1 MLTMILGTLG
11 MIVAGALGMGL
22 TAYLFQTPWKN

>member
-1 MLTMILGTLG
+1 MFTMILATVGL
-11 MIVAGALGMGL
+11 IVAGALGMGL

>member
-1 MLTMILGTLG
+1 MLIMLLGTLG

-22 TAYLFQTPWKN
+22 TAYLLQTPWKN

>member
-1 MLTMILGTLG
+1 MLSMILATLG

-22 TAYLFQTPWKN
+22 TAYLLQTPWKN

>member
-1 MLTMILGTLG
+1 MLTDILVTVG

-22 TAYLFQTPWKN
+22 TAYLLQTPWKN